1 MRKLVL
7 LFLMTVLPFV
17 IWGQTSKEPLYREG
31 QVIVKFKAG
40 PNKARGTQT
49 DNSVSKALH
58 LIGGTNAKQL
68 MPLTGAMPAKS
79 RGDNDENSTDYQG
92 LSGLYVL
99 QFDKK
104 QSVENT
110 VEKLKKL
117 GDVQY
122 AEPNYIVRAVGHPS
136 AVPLPQPEVNEVNNT
151 PTFNDP
157 KYSEQWGLQAINM
170 PTLWEKPV
178 INSKRPV
185 IAILDTGV
193 DITHPDLAANIW
205 TNTAEKGNDE
215 DGNGF
220 VGDIHGW
227 DFVENTSDITDKNNH
242 GTHCAGIAAAVG
254 NNGVGIVGANPNAL
268 IMPVRVLNEVALGDV
283 SIILQGIDYAIAN
296 GADVIS
302 MSYGY
307 SCPCGPSEAERD
319 ALLEASQ
326 YAVLVA
332 AAGNNGVC
340 MNSGHQG
347 MHGNPDMMPMPSYP
361 AAFRFVIGVQAS
373 DETGELAPY
382 SNFDCGIAPPSTYL
396 QEPLSYELTAPGDN
410 IISTV
415 SGGGYERM
423 NGTSMACPLVAGAI
437 SSLIQRRTFTNNQEL
452 LTALALTSQTGDV
465 DMAAAYGITTFPQ
478 HNINEVF
485 TANIEGVDITFKV
498 KTATT
503 VQVGDGENAAIPSQG
518 VTNVTIPALVD
529 GFQVVSIATRAFS
542 WTQLEHI
549 SLPNTLRYLDYQ
561 AFYVAN
567 QLKEIQIPES
577 VVELGEDAITDSPIT
592 EIYIPKGVK
601 VIKGGAINAC
611 KGLTTIIVDEKNPRY
626 DSRDNCNAIIETAT
640 KALLVGTKTIPQG
653 IESLGRKSFICLPI
667 ESITIPNSVKVIGEG
682 TFEQCYDLKQID
694 FPVGIEEIQYGAFNM
709 CYGLKSLYIPK
720 NVKFLDP
727 MSFSYCSNLT
737 SVVVDPDN
745 PVYDSR
751 GNCNAIIETATN
763 TLFEGFNCSTIPDDI
778 VRIAAN
784 AFYYCKEIESVTLSK
799 NVSFVEIGAFMG
811 CEKLNSISVVED
823 NPYLDSRDNCNA
835 IIQTATN
842 TLLFGNHASTI
853 PASVK
858 HIRDWAFWGVFFEN
872 TSITIPDGV
881 EAIGSKAFYIFDN
894 VKLSLPSSIKRLD
907 DDAFFVCTATG
918 QFINEVYCYRK
929 TPLPIS
935 NYVFRANG
943 TGTLYVPKGQKAA
956 YEKAKG
962 WKRFGTI
969 VEMDVEGADPPIEIE
984 PILASEE
991 TTFGGD
997 GDIIDEET
1005 DLTNVVIENTYYT
1018 MNTDNGDG
1026 YDTDKQALVL
1036 NSTTTAEQ
1044 MTVVHDA
1051 EVGDDKV
1058 RDNYSGIIFEVP
1070 AGKGTI
1076 NVDVQTIGAHA
1087 LNVQIGKG
1095 EPTKVTKPERE
1106 PIDIKYKVSEPTY
1119 VYIYASTSDGKAL
1132 TRAAAENCVLLYGYS
1147 VTLAEKPKGD
1157 VNGDGEVD
1165 EADLE
1170 LVVNYILKPF
1180 EDFNKDAADMNGDGK
1195 VNAADVVLII
1205 NAMTNPE

>member
-40 PNKARGTQT
+40 PNKARGTKT
-49 DNSVSKALH
+49 DNSVNKALQ

-68 MPLTGAMPAKS
+68 MPLTGSLPAKS
-79 RGDNDENSTDYQG
+79 RGGNGENSTDYQG

-122 AEPNYIVRAVGHPS
+122 AEPNYIVRAVGYPS
-136 AVPLPQPEVNEVNNT
+136 AAPLPQPEVNEVNST

-170 PTLWEKPV
+170 PALWEKPV

-205 TNTAEKGNDE
+205 TNAAEKGNDE

-220 VGDIHGW
+220 VGDVHGW

-254 NNGVGIVGANPNAL
+254 NNGVGIVGTNPNAL

-296 GADVIS
+296 GADIIS

-410 IISTV
+410 ILSTV

-465 DMAAAYGITTFPQ
+465 DMAAAYGITKFPQ

-498 KTATT
+498 KSTTT
-503 VQVGDGENAAIPSQG
+503 VQVGDGNNVAVG
-518 VTNVTIPALVD
+518 TGMTNVVIPETVD
-529 GFQVVSIATRAFS
+529 GFKVTSVGYRAFNG
-542 WTQLEHI
+542 TQVESV
-549 SLPNTLRYLDYQ
+549 SLPNTIRQIDTE
-561 AFYVAN
+561 AFYSVV
-567 QLKEIQIPES
+567 QLKTLNIPES
-577 VVELGEDAITDSPIT
+577 VT
-592 EIYIPKGVK
+592 EIEKNAISGCNLKELHIPKGVNLIAESAFNCLEALET
-601 VIKGGAINAC
+601 V
-611 KGLTTIIVDEKNPRY
+611 TVDKDNPRY
-626 DSRDNCNAIIETAT
+626 SSPENSNAIIEPAT
-640 KALLVGTKTIPQG
+640 KTLIFGISMIPQG
-653 IESLGRKSFICLPI
+653 IERLGEKCFFGSHL
-667 ESITIPNSVKVIGEG
+667 ETITIPNSLKVIG
-682 TFEQCYDLKQID
+682 TQAFMCCANLKQIN
-694 FPVGIEEIQYGAFNM
+694 FPEGLEEIGDEAFNM
-709 CYGLKSLYIPK
+709 CSGLKSIHIPSSVTYIY
-720 NVKFLDP
+720 P
-727 MSFSYCSNLT
+727 MSFSYCQNIT
-737 SVVVDPDN
+737 SVVVDPSN
-745 PVYDSR
+745 KVYDSR

-763 TLFEGFNCSTIPDDI
+763 TLIEGFNCSTIPDDV
-778 VRIAAN
+778 VRIAKN
-784 AFYYCKEIESVTLSK
+784 AFYYCNALESVTIGK
-799 NVSFVEIGAFMG
+799 NVSYVDLAAFMG

-858 HIRDWAFWGVFFEN
+858 HIRDWAFWGVIFEN
-872 TSITIPDGV
+872 TSITIPNGV
-881 EAIGSKAFYIFDN
+881 ETIGSKAFYIFDD

-918 QFINEVYCYRK
+918 QFISEVYCYRK